1 MKGYLYAGGNTV
13 PEKSEIIGIFDTDNS
28 TWAKDTRQ
36 FLSKAEKNKKIRNE
50 AEDLPKSFIVCADG
64 TVLME
69 QPNSAILA
77 KRWENT

>member
-13 PEKSEIIGIFDTDNS
+13 PEKSEIVGIFDTDNS
-28 TWAKDTRQ
+28 TWARDTRL
-36 FLSKAEKNKKIRNE
+36 FLSKAEKNEKLRNE
-50 AEDLPKSFIVCADG
+50 AEDLPKSFLVCTDG

-77 KRWENT
+77 KRWENN